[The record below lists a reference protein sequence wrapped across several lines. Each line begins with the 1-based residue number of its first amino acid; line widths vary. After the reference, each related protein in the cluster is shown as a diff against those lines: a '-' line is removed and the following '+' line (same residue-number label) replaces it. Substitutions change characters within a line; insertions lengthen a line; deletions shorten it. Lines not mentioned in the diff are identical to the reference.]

1 MATAAPAQN
10 PLAGLASLLQTIG
23 GTRSTTN
30 TSPGDITALQQ
41 VFNQGQQFDPNALLQ
56 TIFQQAGGQIP
67 GLQRAFGNAIGA
79 RSGNNSAASAALQQ
93 LLMQTSLAGQQQVS
107 NQVLQNQQQQGN
119 VAANIA
125 QATKGTTQTQK
136 SGTDM
141 GNVAK
146 LLGLWQLAGQTGL
159 IDKIGKGLGVGGTSG
174 GSGASTGTAS
184 APTGSASAPAPAT
197 VQSAP
202 APMAMQSA
210 TSSPVYGGALSTG
223 VPLGTTIDTGLLDQ
237 PGMGSMDWANGATL
251 ADGFNSYSD
260 MFADQANNLA
270 TMEGIDSMDALMGVT
285 DGFGTIEG
293 GGSNFIDDIL
303 GFLGFADGGLVGR
316 DGQKPGADEE
326 AVEDST
332 MRRFDRGN
340 TVNVPLDLL
349 RELMPQFAD
358 GGIVRGPRRV
368 NTTQTANPLTAVA
381 SNTATGGTRA
391 TAPVTQ
397 RPATPGTGTGTGV
410 GQLPRP
416 QRPREELDFGTGPD
430 AATNSTGQTASPA
443 DLAAVDDAIG
453 SVVGAF
459 GSMAGGALSSAL
471 GLGPLGAMGLS
482 ALGRGFVNSA
492 VAANQGLTAVN
503 AANASMA
510 AGAPSGYSSTTSG
523 YSVDVGEPGVA
534 NSFGATSSPVSGPGS
549 VQGLDLGMLGSDSGI
564 GGGAGADG
572 TGATGGEAGSAGSDG
587 SAAAGVGVGASGAGE
602 ASDGLGF
609 ANGGEVDGPGTGT
622 SDSII
627 ARLSDGEYVIPAD
640 VVDTV
645 GVEFFDALRAAIH
658 QPAGM
663 RR

>member
-397 RPATPGTGTGTGV
+397 RPATPAPA
-410 GQLPRP
+410 QRP
-416 QRPREELDFGTGPD
+416 QQQQERQRQEMDFGAGTVDQAAYDGPV
-430 AATNSTGQTASPA
+430 ASA
-443 DLAAVDDAIG
+443 SDLAALDA
-453 SVVGAF
+453 
-459 GSMAGGALSSAL
+459 AL
-471 GLGPLGAMGLS
+471 GLA
-482 ALGRGFVNSA
+482 GRGFAGTAGAMLGGTVLGPVGA
-492 VAANQGLTAVN
+492 LVGRYAASQFASQAIANNTATTGIDLSTLGAGGFTSNADYGLTTGTADSADYGFDSN
-503 AANASMA
+503 ADYGLASTDTT
-510 AGAPSGYSSTTSG
+510 GTSG
-523 YSVDVGEPGVA
+523 SSIGLGSGFGGGLGLSTGGGLGLGTSGGLGLGGVGESGDYGGGADVG
-534 NSFGATSSPVSGPGS
+534 FGSGADYGS
-549 VQGLDLGMLGSDSGI
+549 GDLGMN
-564 GGGAGADG
+564 
-572 TGATGGEAGSAGSDG
+572 
-587 SAAAGVGVGASGAGE
+587 
-602 ASDGLGF
+602 F
-609 ANGGEVDGPGTGT
+609 KNGGEVDGPGTGT